1 MAKSSPQIHFEDVPM
16 DIARAI
22 GRGPRMDPGLYHSL
36 KDKIQSIDNT
46 ATRIT
51 LPEGTSPT
59 TMKNR
64 ILRVAAELG
73 IVVTIRK
80 VSGGL
85 LFWRSTDE
93 DVQQAKEVSGRLQ
106 SAQRRGRARPGRRRR
121 T

>member
-1 MAKSSPQIHFEDVPM
+1 
-16 DIARAI
+16 
-22 GRGPRMDPGLYHSL
+22 
-36 KDKIQSIDNT
+36 
-46 ATRIT
+46 
-51 LPEGTSPT
+51 
-59 TMKNR
+59 
-64 ILRVAAELG
+64 VAAELG